1 MGHGT
6 VFRTVRRTWT
16 LEVRPSPGGQTLA
29 CPHCGRVPVDPGPAT
44 TRAVVLNH
52 LAEHA
57 RAEPLPG
64 HLRTC
69 RCGELGCRWH
79 PRHRGCDGTIL
90 LLLSCSAGGRIWRLT
105 DACQACLA
113 VTDHAAAVPEPCAS
127 VGTADETASRHR
139 ESLTVGAQEL
149 DADFYWHDGALYEQ
163 I

>member
-1 MGHGT
+1 MGHTT
-6 VFRTVRRTWT
+6 VFHTVRRTWT
-16 LEVRPSPGGQTLA
+16 LEVRPRPGGQTLA
-29 CPHCGRVPVDPGPAT
+29 CPQCGRVPVDPGPAT

-79 PRHRGCDGTIL
+79 PRHRGCDGAIL
-90 LLLSCSAGGRIWRLT
+90 LMISCSAGGRLWRLT
-105 DACQACLA
+105 DACRACLA
-113 VTDHAAAVPEPCAS
+113 VTDHAAAVTEPSDFAR
-127 VGTADETASRHR
+127 TAGEKAFIRG
-139 ESLTVGAQEL
+139 EPLTTGVEEL